1 MRNGLH
7 EEHLIKSCNDSL
19 NFLHKIAG
27 FCYGLPKSLSTFCL
41 EMAVSKGEK
50 IFAAVLAAII
60 VILFV
65 VVIVLLAT
73 QWDHDDETGM

>member
-1 MRNGLH
+1 
-7 EEHLIKSCNDSL
+7 
-19 NFLHKIAG
+19 
-27 FCYGLPKSLSTFCL
+27 
-41 EMAVSKGEK
+41 MAVSKGEK
-50 IFAAVLAAII
+50 ILAAVLAAII

>member
-1 MRNGLH
+1 
-7 EEHLIKSCNDSL
+7 
-19 NFLHKIAG
+19 
-27 FCYGLPKSLSTFCL
+27 
-41 EMAVSKGEK
+41 MAVSKGEK
-50 IFAAVLAAII
+50 TLAAILAAII

>member
-1 MRNGLH
+1 
-7 EEHLIKSCNDSL
+7 
-19 NFLHKIAG
+19 
-27 FCYGLPKSLSTFCL
+27 
-41 EMAVSKGEK
+41 MAVSKGEK

>member
-1 MRNGLH
+1 
-7 EEHLIKSCNDSL
+7 
-19 NFLHKIAG
+19 
-27 FCYGLPKSLSTFCL
+27 
-41 EMAVSKGEK
+41 MAVSKGEK

-60 VILFV
+60 VILIV